1 MRMRAAQRQHHH
13 AHHSAPH
20 HSAST
25 SALPNHTQQNG
36 AQGKPVPWRASA
48 GMGGKP
54 ASQQHP
60 HQAAPVMPPGLSGV
74 SAAAA
79 AGAAAGAAAAAAAV
93 AASGE
98 LGAPPGLPAPGGAS
112 APVSIPAR
120 PSASSSGS
128 GGGALVGSAH
138 GSSPAAAWAG
148 ASSLD
153 AARKEANKVR
163 AQWMLWR
170 SSCQDKIAAA
180 SDLVTAATPVR
191 RLLQHSGTDAY
202 EPAAHV
208 GAAQH
213 VVSVVV
219 VPRVSFH
226 PLAPHRC
233 ARAS

>member
-13 AHHSAPH
+13 AHHGAPH

-93 AASGE
+93 AAGGE

-120 PSASSSGS
+120 PSASGSS

-153 AARKEANKVR
+153 AARKEANKVSE
-163 AQWMLWR
+163 
-170 SSCQDKIAAA
+170 SSVDVVELKLSRQEAAAA
-180 SDLVTAATPVR
+180 SDLVTAATPAR
-191 RLLQHSGTDAY
+191 RLLQHSGTGAY
-202 EPAAHV
+202 VKLQPM
-208 GAAQH
+208 
-213 VVSVVV
+213 SVVDRA
-219 VPRVSFH
+219 PRVSRSTRSL
-226 PLAPHRC
+226 PPPRC
-233 ARAS
+233 GRAS